1 MEQKTIG
8 KFITTLRK
16 ANGMTQKELAEKL
29 NVSDKTVSR
38 WERDDG
44 APDLATIPVIAEIFG
59 VTCDEL
65 LRGERKSPAERTE
78 EPAEEPTAKGEK
90 QRKRILDMTL
100 SGYRNQTYITMGIS
114 TVGLIAAMICNLGFL
129 RAYIGFFAG
138 AIFFVASLV
147 MQAICT
153 NQAFHAVSDDTIP
166 TEESGKG
173 RAVIWLTAKRAVCV
187 TAVLFASTLP
197 LIIFPIDTYMGIQAG
212 SWLTS
217 GLGFSAIAFVL
228 CQMVWHFVYPQLLK
242 KNQILMDE
250 KEQTRFWHNHKIKR
264 TCALILA
271 IIVGITALGHIAF
284 NEIWSPG
291 RIAEGETFTD
301 YDSFRKYM
309 LLDIEYNPSGSV
321 GSEPITPIPGED
333 EVIRKEIWVYHD
345 NLEEGEMVCR
355 YVQNNMSVRT
365 VRTSDT
371 SDGLPVTAITYAS
384 YHAAERK
391 IALINAGFVALYLA
405 DSLLVLM
412 FYRKKRMKVS
422 VKSSSILQAGVRFYA
437 YLAICCWI

>member
-1 MEQKTIG
+1 MEPKTIG

-44 APDLATIPVIAEIFG
+44 APDLSVIPVIAEIFG

-65 LRGERKSPAERTE
+65 LRGERKSPAQRTE
-78 EPAEEPTAKGEK
+78 EPAQESTAKGEK

-100 SGYRNQTYITMGIS
+100 FGYRNQTYITMGIS
-114 TVGLIAAMICNLGFL
+114 AVGLIAAMICNLGFL

-138 AIFFVASLV
+138 AVFFVASLV

-153 NQAFHAVSDDTIP
+153 NQAFHAISDDTLP
-166 TEESGKG
+166 TEESGKC
-173 RAVIWLTAKRAVCV
+173 RTAIWLTAKRAVCV
-187 TAVLFASTLP
+187 TVILFASTLP
-197 LIIFPIDTYMGIQAG
+197 LILFPTDTYMGIQAG
-212 SWLTS
+212 SWFTT

-228 CQMVWHFVYPQLLK
+228 CQIVWHFVYPQLLK
-242 KNQILMDE
+242 KNQIPMDE
-250 KEQTRFWHNHKIKR
+250 KEQTRFRHNHRVKR

-271 IIVGITALGHIAF
+271 IVVGITALGHIAF
-284 NEIWSPG
+284 NEIWTPW

-301 YDSFRKYM
+301 YESFRRYM
-309 LLDIEYNPSGSV
+309 LLDIEYNPGGTV
-321 GSEPITPIPGED
+321 GSEPLTPVPDGD
-333 EVIRKEIWVYHD
+333 SVIRKEIWVYHD
-345 NLEEGEMVCR
+345 NPEEGEMVCR
-355 YVQNNMSVRT
+355 YVQKNMSVKT

-371 SDGLPVTAITYAS
+371 SDGLPVTAITYTD
-384 YHAAERK
+384 YRIAERK

-405 DSLLVLM
+405 EAVAVLLV
-412 FYRKKRMKVS
+412 YRKKRMK
-422 VKSSSILQAGVRFYA
+422 
-437 YLAICCWI
+437 